1 MQRVALFLG
10 LLLACAPTAP
20 PPAPVAANKPAPPP
34 TPVTPP
40 PAPAPAPPHAPPEDP
55 YLWLEE
61 VTADKALAW
70 AKEQNA
76 RSTKELEG
84 DARFKPL
91 EQRLLGILDSKD
103 KIPWIGKQGAHYY
116 NFWRD
121 DAHARGLWR
130 RVKSLAEYRKPKPAW
145 ETVLDVDALAATE
158 KEPWVWK
165 GAACLYPKYERCLVF
180 LSRGGADASVVREF
194 DTKTK
199 AFVPGGFSLP
209 EAKSSIDWKDLD
221 TVYVGTDQGP
231 GTLTD
236 SGYPRLSKEWK
247 RGTPLAEA
255 KLVFEAQKTDV
266 SGGVHRTW
274 DHGKPRDLAV
284 RGITFYQTQY
294 WLRAGDKLER
304 IDLPES
310 ANLDVWDDQI
320 LITLRDDWTAG
331 GKTWP
336 KGSLLTTGFDAYR
349 KGGRDFTALF
359 TPKPN
364 KSLSAVAQLKTAL
377 IVNELEDVHNRLYV
391 WTRKGGKWT
400 MRPHEV
406 KGLGSFGAEPVDP
419 TDSDE
424 YWFVSNDFTQPYTL
438 SHARLGKKPEKLKQS
453 PAFFDASSLAVE
465 QHFATSKDGTKVP
478 YFQVSRKGLTL
489 DGQNPTLLTGYGGFE
504 VSLEP
509 GYSPIAGAAWME
521 RGGVFV
527 QANIRGG
534 GEYGP
539 AWHQAALKTNRQRA
553 YDDFAAIAEDLIARK
568 VTSPK
573 KLGIEG
579 GSNGGLLVGVMLTQR
594 PEIFG
599 AVVCEVPLLDMKRFS
614 GLLAGASWMSEYG
627 DPKVPEE
634 WAAIAKYS
642 PYQNVKKDAKYPRTL
657 FTTSTRD
664 DRVHPGHA
672 RKMVARMTEQGH
684 DVLYYENIEGGHGG
698 AANNQQRAHMSALA
712 YVFLARQLG
721 L

>member
-1 MQRVALFLG
+1 MRPPSLLV
-10 LLLACAPTAP
+10 LLLGCTPAVAPQP
-20 PPAPVAANKPAPPP
+20 PIAAGKPG
-34 TPVTPP
+34 
-40 PAPAPAPPHAPPEDP
+40 PAPAPTPAPPVAATPAAPPEDP

-61 VTADKALAW
+61 VTGEKALAW
-70 AKEQNA
+70 SKQQNA
-76 RSTKELEG
+76 RASKELES
-84 DARFKPL
+84 DPRFAPLQARL
-91 EQRLLGILDSKD
+91 RGILDSKD

-121 DAHARGLWR
+121 DAHVRGVWR
-130 RVKSLAEYRKPKPAW
+130 RVKTLAEYRKSKPTW
-145 ETVLDVDALAATE
+145 ETVLDVDALAERE
-158 KEPWVWK
+158 KEPWVWH

-180 LSRGGADASVVREF
+180 LSRGGADASVTREF
-194 DTKTK
+194 DTTTK
-199 AFVPGGFSLP
+199 AFVAGGFTLP
-209 EAKSSIDWKDLD
+209 EAKSSIGWKDLD
-221 TVYVGTDQGP
+221 TVYVGTDFGP
-231 GTLTD
+231 GSLTD
-236 SGYPRLSKEWK
+236 SGYARIAKEWK
-247 RGTPLAEA
+247 RGTPLSEA
-255 KLVFEAQKTDV
+255 RQLFEAEKTDV
-266 SGGVHRTW
+266 SGGVSRTW
-274 DHGKPRDLAV
+274 DHGKPWDLAV
-284 RGITFYQTQY
+284 RGISFYRSQY
-294 WLRAGDKLER
+294 WLRVGDKLER
-304 IDLPES
+304 IDAPES
-310 ANLDVWDDQI
+310 ANLDLWDGQI
-320 LITLRDDWTAG
+320 LITLRDDWTVA

-336 KGSLLTTGFDAYR
+336 KGSLLTTDFDAYR
-349 KGGRDFTALF
+349 KGGRDFTSIF
-359 TPKPN
+359 TPARN
-364 KSLSAVAQLKTAL
+364 KSLSAVASLKTAL

-391 WTRKGGKWT
+391 WTRKSGKWT
-400 MRPHEV
+400 MRPHEAR
-406 KGLGSFGAEPVDP
+406 GIGSFFAEPVEP

-424 YWFVSNDFTQPYTL
+424 YWFGNNDFTLPFTL
-438 SHARLGKKPEKLKQS
+438 SHARLGKTPEPLKQS
-453 PAFFDASSLAVE
+453 PAFFDARGLAVE
-465 QHFATSKDGTKVP
+465 QHFATSRDGTKVP
-478 YFQVSRKGLTL
+478 YFQVARQGLPL
-489 DGQNPTLLTGYGGFE
+489 SGDNPTLLTGYGGFE
-504 VSLEP
+504 ISLEP
-509 GYSPIAGAAWME
+509 GYNPIAGAAWME

-539 AWHQAALKTNRQRA
+539 GWHQAALKTNRQRA

-568 VTSPK
+568 ITSPK
-573 KLGIEG
+573 RLGIEG

-594 PEIFG
+594 PELFG

-642 PYQNVKKDAKYPRTL
+642 PYQNVKKDGRYPRTL

-698 AANNQQRAHMSALA
+698 AANNQQRAYMSSLA